1 MFTMSKVKDD
11 STTGHNFMFDH
22 LSCNDYYSE
31 NEKVTGHWY
40 GKLACEFGIIGN
52 EITAAEFVA
61 IQKNKNPWTGG
72 KLTLAVRNGSS
83 RFFDF
88 QCSAQKSVSIM
99 AVVMNDQRLSEAHS
113 QCVKEALSEMEKFVS
128 CRIRKGNF
136 KNSEK
141 LELTGN

>member
-11 STTGHNFMFDH
+11 SSTGHNFMFDH

-31 NEKVTGHWY
+31 NEKIVGYWY
-40 GKLACEFGIIGN
+40 GKLAREFNILGN

-61 IQKNKNPWTGG
+61 IQKNRNPWTGG

-99 AVVMNDQRLSEAHS
+99 AVVMNYHRLSEAHS

-136 KNSEK
+136 
-141 LELTGN
+141 